1 MISSVTADY
10 SLYLSAVPFR
20 DVTTSQMVSYV
31 ERCTLFNGEKRA
43 KMIFRSLVLLCF
55 VFFFLLFFFSL
66 FKPGLI
72 WN

>member
-20 DVTTSQMVSYV
+20 DVTTSQIVSYV
-31 ERCTLFNGEKRA
+31 ERCKFFNGKKRA
-43 KMIFRSLVLLCF
+43 KMIFQSLVLFCF
-55 VFFFLLFFFSL
+55 VFFCYCFSL

>member
-10 SLYLSAVPFR
+10 SLYLSAVPCR

-31 ERCTLFNGEKRA
+31 ERCKFLNGKKRA
-43 KMIFRSLVLLCF
+43 KMIFRSL
-55 VFFFLLFFFSL
+55 FFLFLFFCYCFSL

-72 WN
+72 GN

>member
-20 DVTTSQMVSYV
+20 YVTTSQMVSYV
-31 ERCTLFNGEKRA
+31 ERSKFFNGKKRA
-43 KMIFRSLVLLCF
+43 KMIFRSLVLFC
-55 VFFFLLFFFSL
+55 FFFCYCFSL